1 MHDSEDCAG
10 PEFSGDYDRYVTR
23 TSAKKIAD
31 GLLTD
36 LYVRSIIYHNQK
48 KAMIKRSKRFL
59 PTERVDRR
67 MPAVSRPG
75 LGTAERSL

>member
-1 MHDSEDCAG
+1 MKNVVITGNFDGVHLGHRRVVE
-10 PEFSGDYDRYVTR
+10 T
-23 TSAKKIAD
+23 AKKIAD